1 MSATPKPPALPGF
14 ASSGDVIFD
23 VALRRTLRH
32 EGLWAD
38 DPADPGG
45 ATMYGI
51 SLRFARSVDPKEFDF
66 DIDDDGDVDREDI
79 RSLSPEIVTAAYKR
93 LWWDKHRYGDFVLP
107 VSAKL
112 FDMAVNMG
120 AGQAHKL
127 AQRAARAC
135 GAPLAE
141 DGVLGP
147 RSRAAIT
154 GLPPE
159 IYIAALRSE
168 AAGFYRALVAA
179 KPASAK
185 FLGGWLNRAYA

>member
-1 MSATPKPPALPGF
+1 MSDLPEPLPLPGF
-14 ASSGDVIFD
+14 SSSGDAIFD

-32 EGLWAD
+32 EGLWSD

-51 SLRFARSVDPKEFDF
+51 SLRFARAVDPVEFDF
-66 DIDDDGDVDREDI
+66 DVDDDGDIDRDDI
-79 RSLSPEIVTAAYKR
+79 RSLSPEVVTFAYKK
-93 LWWDKHRYGDFVLP
+93 LWWDRYRYSDFVLP

-120 AGQAHKL
+120 AVQAHKL

-135 GAPLAE
+135 GTPLIE

-147 RSRAAIT
+147 RSRAAIASH
-154 GLPPE
+154 PPE
-159 IYIAALRSE
+159 AYAAALRSE
-168 AAGFYRALVAA
+168 AAGFYRSLVAA
-179 KPASAK
+179 KPAFAK
-185 FLGGWLNRAYA
+185 FLNGWLNRAYA